1 MGNSRLLAAAATAAL
16 FAIPA
21 AHAADLPPLP
31 PAYAPP
37 PIQTSGWYLRG
48 DIGITNQSVNSLDNV
63 VSPGTTVSTKFLTF
77 DASPSFGVGVGYQLN
92 NWLRFDVTGEYR
104 ANAHFHGQQ
113 VAQFG
118 AIILPDDY

>member
-16 FAIPA
+16 LAIPA

-31 PAYAPP
+31 PAYQPL

-48 DIGITNQSVNSLDNV
+48 DIGITNQSVGSLNNV
-63 VSPGTTVSTKFLTF
+63 VSPGTTVDTKFLTF
-77 DASPSFGVGVGYQLN
+77 DASPFFGVGVGYQLN

-104 ANAHFHGQQ
+104 SNAHFHGQQ
-113 VAQFG
+113 V
-118 AIILPDDY
+118 